1 MSSNIWK
8 EIKEELTAKEV
19 VEHFLGPPQ
28 KISGSSY
35 FWSSPFR
42 KGDTDPSFS
51 ANDTYI
57 KDFGGDFSGDIFEFV
72 MEFKNVSK
80 KESLEILKS
89 DFNLEVKIE
98 TKTSNKR
105 TKSKK
110 VQLENDIPKIDLV
123 EGKETPLVFNMF
135 DTVNFKTK
143 PTGRANRWYQK
154 KNKRFKNVTIFIG
167 RTKKKDECRFYFN
180 SSRYKK

>member
-1 MSSNIWK
+1 MSSNVWK

-42 KGDTDPSFS
+42 NGDTDPSLS

-80 KESLEILKS
+80 KDALEILKNE
-89 DFNLEVKIE
+89 FNLEVEIE
-98 TKTSNKR
+98 NRTSNKR
-105 TKSKK
+105 TRSKRIK
-110 VQLENDIPKIDLV
+110 LEDDIPKVSLT
-123 EGKETPLVFNMF
+123 EGKETSLIFNMF
-135 DTVNFKTK
+135 DTISFKTK
-143 PTGRANRWYQK
+143 PTGRTNRW
-154 KNKRFKNVTIFIG
+154 N
-167 RTKKKDECRFYFN
+167 
-180 SSRYKK
+180 